1 MKNGSVIIAGA
12 GPGEIDHITVAALKA
27 IHSAD
32 VILYDALVRPS
43 IIAEFPQ
50 HAKTVFVGK
59 RCGNHAYTQTMIIA
73 EMIKHAMAGRNVVRL
88 KGGDPSIFAHL
99 SSEIAAL
106 AALKIPYKILPGV
119 SAMQAAAAELGR
131 PLTLRQNARH
141 VWVTDGHAADLE
153 LNAPNMA
160 RFPGTLVFY
169 MGSGRTA
176 EICRLLMQH
185 GLAGETAAALI
196 ENAGSTAAAS
206 QTGSVADFAAEKI
219 HRATNG
225 PGLFLIGVAVSS
237 ESDTG
242 SEAAAEMA
250 KGAKVFA
257 SKRPAARHLQLPPV
271 T

>member
-1 MKNGSVIIAGA
+1 MNKGSVIIAGA

-27 IHSAD
+27 IRVAD
-32 VILYDALVRPS
+32 VILYDALLRPS
-43 IIAEFPQ
+43 IIAEFP
-50 HAKTVFVGK
+50 HGAETIVVGK
-59 RCGNHAYTQTMIIA
+59 RCGTHAYTQTMIIA
-73 EMIKHAMAGRNVVRL
+73 EIIKHAMAGRNVVRL

-131 PLTLRQNARH
+131 PLTLRQSARH

-153 LNAPNMA
+153 HNAPKMA
-160 RFPGTLVFY
+160 QFPGTLVFY
-169 MGSGRTA
+169 MGSARTA
-176 EICRLLMQH
+176 EICRLLLQH

-196 ENAGSTAAAS
+196 ENAGSTEATA

-225 PGLFLIGVAVSS
+225 PGLFIIGIAVGN
-237 ESDTG
+237 EPDTG
-242 SEAAAEMA
+242 SEATAEMA
-250 KGAKVFA
+250 NA
-257 SKRPAARHLQLPPV
+257 RLPAISSYLL
-271 T
+271 